1 MKKTGGDSKQL
12 STKLRMELPAR
23 NHLFEQIHGILW
35 EKIRSGEIE
44 SGQRLK
50 DIEWA
55 RKLNVSRTPVREAMR
70 KMQQEGVLVP
80 LAQGGYE
87 VRGTSQVDLMELYR
101 CRAALEALA
110 AEEAA
115 GRFDESVA
123 ARFDDLV
130 RSADEAIER
139 GDLDS
144 AFALNTKF
152 HADILELGGNRHL
165 GGLLEALQRLV
176 LFYRAALLRMS
187 KDDAANKALYLDRL
201 RMKQDCHREIL
212 AALHAKDG
220 ARAAALMQAHV
231 RETAEDLL
239 PAVPESA
246 RAVEER
252 PRDAA

>member
-1 MKKTGGDSKQL
+1 MRG
-12 STKLRMELPAR
+12 LPER

-35 EKIRSGEIE
+35 DKIRGGEIE
-44 SGQRLK
+44 PGQRLK

-87 VRGTSQVDLMELYR
+87 VRATSKTDLIELYR

-115 GRFDESVA
+115 ARCDETRA
-123 ARFDDLV
+123 THLAELIAR
-130 RSADEAIER
+130 ADEAIVQ
-139 GDLDS
+139 GDLDA
-144 AFALNTKF
+144 AFALNTQF
-152 HADILELGGNRHL
+152 HAAVLELSGNRHL
-165 GGLLEALQRLV
+165 GALLDTLQRLV
-176 LFYRAALLRMS
+176 MFYRAALLRMS
-187 KDDAANKALYLDRL
+187 KADAAGKAQYLDRL
-201 RMKQDCHREIL
+201 RIKQDRHREIF
-212 AALHAKDG
+212 AALRARDG

-239 PAVPESA
+239 PAVPDSA
-246 RAVEER
+246 RVVDEA
-252 PRDAA
+252 PRNVA

>member
-1 MKKTGGDSKQL
+1 M
-12 STKLRMELPAR
+12 PAR

-87 VRGTSQVDLMELYR
+87 VRATSRTDLVELYR

-110 AEEAA
+110 AEQAA
-115 GRFDESVA
+115 EHCDA
-123 ARFDDLV
+123 ATAAQFEQMITD
-130 RSADEAIER
+130 ADVAIER
-139 GDLDS
+139 GDLDG
-144 AFALNTKF
+144 AFALNTQF
-152 HADILELGGNRHL
+152 HVAILEASGNRHL

-176 LFYRAALLRMS
+176 MFYRAALLRLS
-187 KDDAANKALYLDRL
+187 KDSARGKAVYLDRL
-201 RMKQDCHREIL
+201 RVKQERHREIL
-212 AALHAKDG
+212 SALRMQDG

-239 PAVPESA
+239 PAVPEA
-246 RAVEER
+246 TPAVEAA

>member
-1 MKKTGGDSKQL
+1 MKKIGGD
-12 STKLRMELPAR
+12 RLPAR

-44 SGQRLK
+44 PGQRLK

-80 LAQGGYE
+80 LTQGGYE
-87 VRGTSQVDLMELYR
+87 VRATSRVDLIELYR

-110 AEEAA
+110 ADEAA
-115 GRFDESVA
+115 GRFDETVA
-123 ARFDDLV
+123 ARFEALIARADD
-130 RSADEAIER
+130 AIER
-139 GDLDS
+139 GDLDA
-144 AFALNTKF
+144 AFALNTQF
-152 HADILELGGNRHL
+152 HAAVLELSGNRHL

-176 LFYRAALLRMS
+176 MFYRAALLRLSRDDPRS
-187 KDDAANKALYLDRL
+187 KSLYLERL
-201 RMKQDCHREIL
+201 RVKQDRHREIF
-212 AALHAKDG
+212 AALRAKDG
-220 ARAAALMQAHV
+220 VRAAALMQAHV

-246 RAVEER
+246 RIADEA
-252 PRDAA
+252 PRNAA

>member
-1 MKKTGGDSKQL
+1 MKRTGGEQAG
-12 STKLRMELPAR
+12 LPAR

-87 VRGTSQVDLMELYR
+87 VRATSKVDLIELYR

-110 AEEAA
+110 AEQAA
-115 GRFDESVA
+115 GNFDAAAAPRFDAMVA
-123 ARFDDLV
+123 A
-130 RSADEAIER
+130 ADAAIER
-139 GDLDS
+139 GE
-144 AFALNTKF
+144 LNTAFELNTQF
-152 HADILELGGNRHL
+152 HAAILELSGNRHL
-165 GGLLEALQRLV
+165 GGLLDTLQRLV
-176 LFYRAALLRMS
+176 IFYRAALLRMAEG
-187 KDDAANKALYLDRL
+187 DAVNKSLYLDRL
-201 RMKQDCHREIL
+201 RIKQDRHREIL
-212 AALHAKDG
+212 AALKAKDG
-220 ARAAALMQAHV
+220 TRAAALMQAHV

-239 PAVPESA
+239 PTVTESIRVA
-246 RAVEER
+246 EEA

>member
-1 MKKTGGDSKQL
+1 MRKIGGEGTKPNTG
-12 STKLRMELPAR
+12 LPAR

-87 VRGTSQVDLMELYR
+87 VRATSRVDLIELYR

-110 AEEAA
+110 ADEAA
-115 GRFDESVA
+115 GHFDETVA
-123 ARFDDLV
+123 ARFEALIV
-130 RSADEAIER
+130 HADEAIER
-139 GDLDS
+139 GDLDA
-144 AFALNTKF
+144 AFSLNTQF
-152 HADILELGGNRHL
+152 HAAVLELSGNRHL
-165 GGLLEALQRLV
+165 GGLLDALQRLV
-176 LFYRAALLRMS
+176 MFYRAALLRIS
-187 KDDAANKALYLDRL
+187 RDDPARKSVYLERL
-201 RMKQDCHREIL
+201 RVKQDCHREIF
-212 AALHAKDG
+212 AALRARDG

-239 PAVPESA
+239 PTVPESTPGA
-246 RAVEER
+246 DEA
-252 PRDAA
+252 PRNAA

>member
-1 MKKTGGDSKQL
+1 MKKIGGESTQL
-12 STKLRMELPAR
+12 STKPSAELPAR

-35 EKIRSGEIE
+35 DKIRSGEIE

-87 VRGTSQVDLMELYR
+87 VRATSRVDLIELYR

-110 AEEAA
+110 ADEAA
-115 GRFDESVA
+115 RHFDEEVA

-130 RSADEAIER
+130 GAADEAIER
-139 GDLDS
+139 GDLDA
-144 AFALNTKF
+144 AFALNTQF
-152 HADILELGGNRHL
+152 HAAVLELSGNRHL
-165 GGLLEALQRLV
+165 GGLLDALQRLV
-176 LFYRAALLRMS
+176 MFYRAALLRMS
-187 KDDAANKALYLDRL
+187 KDDPRTRSLYLERL
-201 RMKQDCHREIL
+201 RVKQDRHREIL
-212 AALHAKDG
+212 AALRVRDG
-220 ARAAALMQAHV
+220 TRAAALMQAHV

-246 RAVEER
+246 RMADEA
-252 PRDAA
+252 PRNAA

>member
-1 MKKTGGDSKQL
+1 MKKIGGVGTG
-12 STKLRMELPAR
+12 LPAR

-35 EKIRSGEIE
+35 EKIRSGEIG

-87 VRGTSQVDLMELYR
+87 VRATSRVDLIELYR

-110 AEEAA
+110 ADEAA
-115 GRFDESVA
+115 GRFDETVA
-123 ARFDDLV
+123 ARFEALIARADD
-130 RSADEAIER
+130 AIER
-139 GDLDS
+139 GDLDA
-144 AFALNTKF
+144 AFALNTQF
-152 HADILELGGNRHL
+152 HAAVLELSGNHHL
-165 GGLLEALQRLV
+165 SGLLEALQRLV
-176 LFYRAALLRMS
+176 MFYRAALLRLS
-187 KDDAANKALYLDRL
+187 KDDARSKSLYLERL
-201 RMKQDCHREIL
+201 RVKQDRHREIFG
-212 AALHAKDG
+212 ALRAKDG

-239 PAVPESA
+239 PAVPESTRIVDEA
-246 RAVEER
+246 
-252 PRDAA
+252 PRNAA